1 MESAA
6 WGIVV
11 PGSGRIDA
19 DGSYRIGG
27 RALACVHKA
36 ARLAERRMPRVV
48 VFSGWS
54 PVSGP
59 SEAEQMLEAWDGPDD
74 IDLVAE
80 TSATITAENMSRSLP
95 HVLERGVDEVTIVC
109 GALHLPRVR
118 YYFGGVY
125 PRHGVRCSYALTR
138 HLPTPGSLAW
148 EVTAALLMRRQR
160 RAALAEISAVAADN
174 PALFRTGRAPAS
186 ASQTILKG

>member
-1 MESAA
+1 MHAIVIPGHGRFEEDGCYRLSARCMA
-6 WGIVV
+6 
-11 PGSGRIDA
+11 
-19 DGSYRIGG
+19 
-27 RALACVHKA
+27 ALQVASQ
-36 ARLAERRMPRVV
+36 LAERRPARVV

-95 HVLERGVDEVTIVC
+95 RVLERGVDEVTIVC

-148 EVTAALLMRRQR
+148 EVTAALLVRRQR

-174 PALFRTGRAPAS
+174 PALFRTGRATAS